1 MKLKFM
7 ILILQLAGSFVFA
20 ENRPAELASDWKS
33 FETALQQEREMNQ
46 KIGWSSIISGL
57 LVTTGGILGTESSG
71 SDSSAKFIYGLSQ
84 GLGVAGIG
92 LGASKLL
99 TGTSLDSFYFS
110 IKNSEMSPAEREKV
124 LKMYLEKEREDQIRN
139 KQIRMY
145 SHIAVGILNAYAASR
160 ETSSDGKK
168 VFQFFSAANFA
179 FAFAINF

>member
-1 MKLKFM
+1 MKFTSI
-7 ILILQLAGSFVFA
+7 ILTLQLVASFAFA
-20 ENRPAELASDWKS
+20 ENRPAEVATDWNS
-33 FETALQQEREMNQ
+33 FEIALQQEQALNQ
-46 KIGWSSIISGL
+46 KIGWSSILSGI
-57 LVTTGGILGTESSG
+57 LVTTGGVLGTESSS

-99 TGTSLDSFYFS
+99 TGTSLDSFYYS
-110 IKNSEMSPAEREKV
+110 IKNSEINPTEREKI
-124 LKMYLEKEREDQIRN
+124 LRMYLEKEREDQIRN

-160 ETSSDGKK
+160 ETNSDGKK
-168 VFQFFSAANFA
+168 VFHFFSVANFA